1 MNEKMFEIMK
11 NKPGFI
17 AALDQSGGSSSKTLK
32 NYGWVSEDNN
42 DKPYIA
48 YLPFDT
54 PYIQTKARLRLK
66 QIGVEKLLL
75 KYNIKKS
82 SERFS

>member
-1 MNEKMFEIMK
+1 MILKKRSDHVTDIDMLF
-11 NKPGFI
+11 
-17 AALDQSGGSSSKTLK
+17 LKTLK
-32 NYGWVSEDNN
+32 VISQE
-42 DKPYIA
+42 
-48 YLPFDT
+48 
-54 PYIQTKARLRLK
+54 K